1 MSVKT
6 VPGSIRHANYTG
18 TKNFY
23 INVDIAVSNYQCGF
37 ALALHIF
44 AMHAI
49 GNVIKRPINAL
60 VTRDVYLGGSMRQ
73 MGRRLLL
80 GAKSA

>member
-6 VPGSIRHANYTG
+6 ARGSIKHAGFTE
-18 TKNFY
+18 TKNFC

-37 ALALHIF
+37 ALAPHIF
-44 AMHAI
+44 VMHAI
-49 GNVIKRPINAL
+49 GNVIKRAINAL
-60 VTRDVYLGGSMRQ
+60 VRGDVYLGGTMRQ

-80 GAKSA
+80 GARSA